1 MRYGLSKSEVLVAKS
16 SWATFTGSNSR
27 NSAGKVGLPPSRP
40 GTVIVAD
47 NLTHN
52 GVVLEASPADDNAR
66 GARAFDVAVAAHPLL
81 DSIIVPIV
89 RRTIDGM
96 SISVVK

>member
-1 MRYGLSKSEVLVAKS
+1 MRYGLSKSEVLAARS

-27 NSAGKVGLPPSRP
+27 TSAGKLGLPPLRP
-40 GTVIVAD
+40 GTAIVAD
-47 NLTHN
+47 NLSRN

-66 GARAFDVAVAAHPLL
+66 GARAFSVAVAAHPLL
-81 DSIIVPIV
+81 DSSIVALV
-89 RRTIDGM
+89 RRTIDDM